1 MERKKLSVEREKLS
15 PERQLVLMTAVEME
29 DPQGDALKELLNEQ
43 LDWSDVI
50 FQMVTHRTLNM
61 FYYNLKKFGL
71 FGIPEKEIQRLL
83 ESQWLVYGERNR
95 SYLGHLGEVMK
106 ALEKHNVIVPILKGN
121 LLASLVY
128 PAIEARIFNDLD
140 LLMKLDDINAVTKA
154 LQEAGFIQGFYDEEK
169 GIVVEATRKAKVL
182 TQMVSHEL
190 QEFQKVCDNPFA
202 KLVQVD
208 VNHDILW
215 RGNCPYK
222 IDTKDLIERTVP
234 VEINGIKGYMLDY
247 ADNIIQLSCHLYK
260 EATLMI
266 WITDI
271 RDLKIYKFADLYMYI
286 KKFYSDIDWKQLVDR
301 VKGYGIDKI
310 VYYNFHFIGMMFG
323 ELVPQEV
330 MDSLRPEDLTYLDEY
345 GIENQ
350 EPSIWKVDFFTR
362 LFDTNRVLIAE
373 GQTSGMSRFME
384 AKMKADGK
392 CFHRTIQGKA

>member
-1 MERKKLSVEREKLS
+1 MERDVLSM
-15 PERQLVLMTAVEME
+15 ERQLVLMTAVEME
-29 DPQGDALKELLNEQ
+29 DSQGDRLSEILSGQ
-43 LDWSDVI
+43 LDWADVI
-50 FQMVTHRTLNM
+50 FQMITHRTLNM

-71 FGIPEKEIQRLL
+71 FEMPEKEIQRLL

-95 SYLGHLGEVMK
+95 CYLGYLSEVMI
-106 ALEKHNVIVPILKGN
+106 ALKKYNVVVPILKGN

-140 LLMKLDDINAVTKA
+140 LLMKLDDVNNVTKA
-154 LQEAGFIQGFYDEEK
+154 LEEAGFIQGFYDEEK
-169 GIVVEATRKAKVL
+169 KVVVEATRKAKVL

-215 RGNCPYK
+215 KGNCPYK
-222 IDTKDLIERTVP
+222 IDTRDLIGRAVP
-234 VEINGIKGYMLDY
+234 VEINGVNGYMLDSI
-247 ADNIIQLSCHLYK
+247 DNIIQLSCHLYK

-286 KKFYSDIDWKQLVDR
+286 RKYHADIDWKLLVDR

-310 VYYNFHFIGMMFG
+310 IYYNFHYIEIMFG
-323 ELVPQEV
+323 ELIPKEV

-350 EPSIWKVDFFTR
+350 EPSVWKVDFFTR
-362 LFDTNRVLIAE
+362 LFDTNRVLSVE
-373 GQTSGMSRFME
+373 GQTTGMSRFMD